1 MKSRKHFKKPEKGGR
16 PVMDRKIARNLLK
29 MRTRNNN
36 IREAWFNMQIRK
48 YGPQKYMAILK
59 ASSK

>member
-1 MKSRKHFKKPEKGGR
+1 
-16 PVMDRKIARNLLK
+16 MDRKIARNLLK